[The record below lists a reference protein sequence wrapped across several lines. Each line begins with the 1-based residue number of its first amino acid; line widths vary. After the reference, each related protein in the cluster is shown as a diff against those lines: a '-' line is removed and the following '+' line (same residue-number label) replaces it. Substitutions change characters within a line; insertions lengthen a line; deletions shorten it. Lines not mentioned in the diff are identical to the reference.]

1 MGGATARRAGGGR
14 ACTRR
19 RSRTNPRSSGRLE
32 QIHKIIIKRVVRGPR
47 TTERVAPNRSTGTE
61 KRNPGPL
68 TPPRRSDRGATP
80 SAAVPSGR
88 RSGRRASTR
97 FPASR
102 GTGTGRRE
110 RVNERALADAPMSF
124 ARAAR
129 GRCARSRLVPSTCS
143 AVRGQLAPAPRPG
156 EPRTPAAGVRC
167 GAR

>member
-1 MGGATARRAGGGR
+1 MVPVDGKRSL
-14 ACTRR
+14 RR
-19 RSRTNPRSSGRLE
+19 REPIDR
-32 QIHKIIIKRVVRGPR
+32 
-47 TTERVAPNRSTGTE
+47 TE
-61 KRNPGPL
+61 KRNPL

-97 FPASR
+97 FPASQ

-110 RVNERALADAPMSF
+110 RVNERALADAPVSF

-143 AVRGQLAPAPRPG
+143 AVHGQLAPAPRPG
-156 EPRTPAAGVRC
+156 EPRTPAVRRPLAPAAPAGGVCRRARARASAALPSPPPPTAPLPHPVRDSPH
-167 GAR
+167 